1 MSTAIAAQRAAV
13 THFAARAGDH
23 NDLAMAGSPAIAAE
37 LASRLGAEP
46 VVIGRPEPALNA
58 GWRLELDTARPAL
71 IEMSRHYDRLL
82 NEGLV
87 PITALSRCAVA
98 LATLPVLAR
107 HHPDTVVVW
116 FDAHADINTPDNT
129 TTGYLGGLA
138 LSGPLGLW
146 DSGLG
151 AGLSGAN
158 TILAG
163 ARDIDPAEQE
173 LIDSG
178 ALTLVPPGPDLAVRL
193 AAAVAGRP
201 VYVHVDC
208 DVLEPGIVATDYHVP
223 GGLTLE
229 DLHDAAEV
237 LAAHR
242 VVGLEIGEFEADPS
256 PGQTRAAA
264 RRVIDALWPL
274 LRAACHTDRRVGA
287 GRQRQPAPESR

>member
-1 MSTAIAAQRAAV
+1 MSTVIPAQRAAV

-58 GWRLELDTARPAL
+58 GWQLELDAARPAL
-71 IEMSRHYDRLL
+71 IELSRRYDRLL
-82 NEGLV
+82 DEGLV
-87 PITALSRCAVA
+87 PVTALSRCAVA

-193 AAAVAGRP
+193 SAAVAGRP

-208 DVLEPGIVATDYHVP
+208 DVLEPGLVPTDYHVP

-274 LRAACHTDRRVGA
+274 LRAAGHTDRRVGA
-287 GRQRQPAPESR
+287 GRQRQPAPEPR